1 VVGGELALQTID
13 AEFEWPQD
21 CGCVVDQHLSLVQRR
36 TIEIR
41 AYCPYVQ
48 RLWVCVDH
56 LGGLTNRSERRQVE
70 NDASDIGSRHLLL
83 DGVLGELEAE
93 N

>member
-1 VVGGELALQTID
+1 
-13 AEFEWPQD
+13 
-21 CGCVVDQHLSLVQRR
+21 
-36 TIEIR
+36 
-41 AYCPYVQ
+41 VQ

-56 LGGLTNRSERRQVE
+56 LGGLTNRCERRQVE